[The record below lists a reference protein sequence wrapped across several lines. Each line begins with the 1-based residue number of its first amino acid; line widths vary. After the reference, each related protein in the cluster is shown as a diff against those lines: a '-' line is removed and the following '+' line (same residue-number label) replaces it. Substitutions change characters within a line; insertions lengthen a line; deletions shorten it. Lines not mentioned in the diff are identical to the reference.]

1 MRKKRG
7 GNVYRS
13 DDGFPEVDSSE
24 LVMLESQEI
33 KDEPA
38 EDEPPPVLPVF
49 EAGPAEG
56 VAIVLSS
63 PNAFLVLPPTLPVAV
78 KFWPLVRVDLPDDQ
92 AAVLLDPETHK
103 ALGATWR
110 LWQEGDTPTSET
122 QAAVDRQKRMARER
136 RRCCG
141 K

>member
-7 GNVYRS
+7 GTVYRS
-13 DDGFPEVDSSE
+13 DDGFPEVADTRE
-24 LVMLESQEI
+24 VWAETQEI
-33 KDEPA
+33 KDAPDGGDA
-38 EDEPPPVLPVF
+38 EPPVT
-49 EAGPAEG
+49 EAQTEAPES

-63 PNAFLVLPPTLPVAV
+63 RSAFLVLPPTLPVAV
-78 KFWPLVRVDLPDDQ
+78 KFWPLVRVDLPAEQ

-110 LWQEGDTPTSET
+110 LWQEGDTPTTET